1 MEAWS
6 ESLYNALLL
15 FTILN
20 LTDIITT
27 FTALKKYGV
36 EREANPIARFIARKL
51 GVAGLFIL
59 KYLGMAAVILV
70 GFITSGFYGLELS
83 LWLDNIILAG
93 VTAWNS
99 TQIYLARRREN
110 Q

>member
-6 ESLYNALLL
+6 ETLYNALLL

-27 FTALKKYGV
+27 YTALKKYGV
-36 EREANPIARFIARKL
+36 EHEANPIARFISRKL
-51 GVAGLFIL
+51 GVVGLYIL
-59 KYLGMAAVILV
+59 KYLGMAVIILV
-70 GFITSGFYGLELS
+70 GFITGGFYGLELS
-83 LWLDNIILAG
+83 LWLNDIILAG

-99 TQIYLARRREN
+99 AQIYLARRREK